1 MRDLYSL
8 DANSPSDRI
17 WIVVDISVGY
27 GHSKPKMFVSSSSCV
42 CVCLDDNGVWGIQR
56 EREIVRE
63 IKGL

>member
-8 DANSPSDRI
+8 DANSPSHASDI
-17 WIVVDISVGY
+17 MALVDISVGY

-56 EREIVRE
+56 ERERCE
-63 IKGL
+63 RD